1 MKIEPQTAVQNC
13 DTVIKDNS
21 FLNCN
26 SNVRIRLFQYFV
38 KRNRFIVPMHA
49 AHIVTASHISFLC
62 KFAFDSLFY
71 LVLLGIVGMPMK
83 MDCLIS
89 MSNIERNVVVAE
101 YDATLC
107 AIFELYTYIVV
118 VLYSCEDIFNFR
130 IVEKTV
136 VVTLDK
142 NDLTIKT
149 SDEIF
154 RIIVE
159 CLPDHIAKYV
169 NQIAL
174 PMIERINIAT
184 FVPQGIPRVYLS

>member
-1 MKIEPQTAVQNC
+1 
-13 DTVIKDNS
+13 
-21 FLNCN
+21 
-26 SNVRIRLFQYFV
+26 
-38 KRNRFIVPMHA
+38 MHA
-49 AHIVTASHISFLC
+49 AHIVTASHISILC
-62 KFAFDSLFY
+62 KFAFDSLLY
-71 LVLLGIVGMPMK
+71 QVLLCIVGVPMK

-89 MSNIERNVVVAE
+89 MSNIERNVVVAQ
-101 YDATLC
+101 YNATVC
-107 AIFELYTYIVV
+107 AILKLYAYIVV
-118 VLYSCEDIFNFR
+118 VLYSCEGIFNFR

-174 PMIERINIAT
+174 ANFLVSSADKLHIHFFHRSKRTVVKFDHIRMTEMQ
-184 FVPQGIPRVYLS
+184 V